1 MFALDFL
8 DNLSI
13 QEISSTS
20 PRLAKKD
27 SNPPATFMGI
37 RVHKDGS
44 IFPSEALV
52 QKFNLEYPKATIIN
66 KQLFDVE
73 SGAPLKDAEGNPV
86 TKRTVE
92 TPEGHFGFDVFSLHN
107 WSQVENRLQMSNVL
121 LVAVT
126 PKKADK
132 VDLFSNTKYND
143 DGTPKS
149 SVLDQGAGTFGKDS
163 LLPMLKEVYGCNV
176 EDMDYLDLEINV
188 AKNIRNV
195 APNGIFNLPKL
206 ITRGEKKGKA
216 DFVRRENV
224 DIFPLTVV
232 TDSVAAVL
240 EESNAEIAVPA
251 APSMAG
257 IPSA

>member
-1 MFALDFL
+1 MFTLDFL

-52 QKFNLEYPKATIIN
+52 QKFNLEYPKATIVN

-73 SGAPLKDAEGNPV
+73 SGAPLKDEQGNPI
-86 TKRTVE
+86 TKRIVE

-107 WSQVENRLQMSNVL
+107 WSQVENRLNMSNII

-188 AKNIRNV
+188 AKNIRSV
-195 APNGIFNLPKL
+195 APSGIFNLPKL

-224 DIFPLTVV
+224 DIFPLMIATPSIPVV
-232 TDSVAAVL
+232 EAA
-240 EESNAEIAVPA
+240 AEIAVPA
-251 APSMAG
+251 APA
-257 IPSA
+257 IASA